1 MVSEQDEVVETV
13 VVKSVTEQPVAVTV
27 VDGEQVEVVIVE
39 LFNTVEV
46 GSQRNVTW
54 SAVASEQDEVVLIVV
69 VKSLTEQPVVVAVV
83 EGEHVVVDTVE
94 LSEMNEVGSQR
105 TVTS

>member
-27 VDGEQVEVVIVE
+27 VDGEQVEEVIVE